1 MTQDIEHKI
10 SLVKAD
16 ILSRFPDCHYT
27 IKILLW
33 DDNTDMV
40 ECRHGD
46 NEKIYVSRFYDGKL
60 EYREIDVTGRKNGML
75 VDEFGE
81 EYFTMQTITK
91 TIEQ

>member
-1 MTQDIEHKI
+1 MQEIQDKI
-10 SLVKAD
+10 NLVKAD
-16 ILSRFPDCHYT
+16 MLSRFPNCHHT

-46 NEKIYVSRFYDGKL
+46 GEKIYISKFYDGKL
-60 EYREIDVTGRKNGML
+60 EYIEIDVRGRKNGML

-81 EYFTMQTITK
+81 EYFSIQTISNNS
-91 TIEQ
+91 

>member
-1 MTQDIEHKI
+1 MKNIEDKI
-10 SLVKAD
+10 TMVKSD
-16 ILSRFPDCHYT
+16 MLTRFPNCHHT

-40 ECRHGD
+40 ECRYGD
-46 NEKIYVSRFYDGKL
+46 AEKIYVSRYYNDKL
-60 EYREIDVTGRKNGML
+60 EFYEIDIRGRKNGML

-91 TIEQ
+91 RTL